1 MNLRIT
7 SIVGF
12 VLMVGAVLALLAL
25 RSLLADLTV
34 TIILQIIGVVLMIW
48 ARMTFRR
55 RSFHLAA
62 NPTEGGLVT
71 SGPYRF
77 IRHPI
82 YASILLFTVA
92 GVISHIS
99 LESIILSMVF
109 MIGVVLRIYSE
120 EKLVVLQ
127 YPEYTSYAAKTKRI
141 IPFIL

>member
-1 MNLRIT
+1 MNLRII

-12 VLMVGAVLALLAL
+12 VLMVVAVLALLAL

-34 TIILQIIGVVLMIW
+34 TIILQIISVVLMIW

-82 YASILLFTVA
+82 YASILLFMVA

-99 LESIILSMVF
+99 LESIILSIVF